1 MPLTATSGLT
11 GTVSATLTVPEAT
24 FGAHLLSA
32 VGLSSTLVATAT
44 LQVRAGLALGA
55 YSGQAGGADTAVG
68 TGFGPNEPVALHWN
82 TPTGLTFGTTTS
94 STKGSFYG
102 PTKIVFRVPAG
113 YRGWHRLYGVGTH
126 SGAVAASA
134 FYER

>member
-1 MPLTATSGLT
+1 
-11 GTVSATLTVPEAT
+11 
-24 FGAHLLSA
+24 
-32 VGLSSTLVATAT
+32 VGLSSTLVATT
-44 LQVRAGLALGA
+44 LQVRPALALGA

-82 TPTGLTFGTTTS
+82 TPTGLTLGTTMS

-102 PTKIVFRVPAG
+102 PTKITFRVPAG
-113 YRGWHRLYGVGTH
+113 YRGWHLLYGVGTH